1 LSVVSLAN
9 TVGYVLYSLPLK
21 HDIQIYADLL
31 YAVDIA
37 VGLTLS
43 ETVILVD

>member
-1 LSVVSLAN
+1 LAN

-31 YAVDIA
+31 YAVDIMSIYMYDIKQSI
-37 VGLTLS
+37 GTFNKK
-43 ETVILVD
+43 